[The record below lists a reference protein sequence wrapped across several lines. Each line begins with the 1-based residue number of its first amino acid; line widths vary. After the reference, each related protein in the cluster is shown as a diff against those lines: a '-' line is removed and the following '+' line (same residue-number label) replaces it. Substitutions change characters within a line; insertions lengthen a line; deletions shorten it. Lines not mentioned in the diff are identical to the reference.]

1 MNVTNEPITDY
12 AAALEGGGITSAY
25 LRANT
30 KIRGWTALMLF
41 SILLGAVF
49 SAVYPIVTFIKT
61 PPHTMSPFFDYL
73 DIVLGVAVCVVG
85 LIAAVS
91 VIRRL
96 PGAVFWLRCY
106 FILCF
111 VANLITVACSGMD
124 ELSAFEAKS
133 TVRGIVWSVIWF
145 VYTFRSTQLAEVL
158 PKPFRK
164 ASGGEIVLALALMLA
179 PVACFAMGYCTVR
192 VRGEQWSVADIRQ
205 ADIPGG
211 TFTDGHIIA
220 AKLENAIIQTP
231 PDGEVG
237 TCVLNCQGSYCLF
250 VASMMFGDDGD
261 GTFESVRQEARN
273 EEFGQ
278 MRETEVSDETRQ
290 INGRKARV
298 KVVRLTGDKED
309 EGAYHWRFAILF
321 DPETHKA
328 AIVSGYDGLTDASYF
343 DELLTSIRFKNEE

>member
-30 KIRGWTALMLF
+30 KIRGWTSLMLF
-41 SILLGAVF
+41 GVLLGSLFSLIYPIVTFFQNPSHAMNPFFGYLDILLGAVTC
-49 SAVYPIVTFIKT
+49 VT
-61 PPHTMSPFFDYL
+61 
-73 DIVLGVAVCVVG
+73 G
-85 LIAAVS
+85 LIAS
-91 VIRRL
+91 VGLFRRL
-96 PGAVFWLRCY
+96 PGAVFWLRFY
-106 FILCF
+106 FVICF
-111 VANLITVACSGMD
+111 ATNLISVVCSGME
-124 ELSAFEAKS
+124 ELSAFEAKT

-145 VYTFRSTQLAEVL
+145 IYTFRSKQLEEVL
-158 PKPFRK
+158 PKRFRK
-164 ASGGEIVLALALMLA
+164 ASGGEIVLAAVLALA
-179 PVACFAMGYCTVR
+179 PVACFAMGYYTMYR
-192 VRGEQWSVADIRQ
+192 RAEQWSVADIRQ
-205 ADIPGG
+205 ADLPDG

-237 TCVLNCQGSYCLF
+237 TCVLNRQGSYCLF
-250 VASMMFGDDGD
+250 VASMLFGDDGD
-261 GTFESVRQEARN
+261 ATFESVRQESRN

-278 MRETEVSDETRQ
+278 MRETEVTDETRQ

-298 KVVRLTGDKED
+298 KVVRLTGDKAED
-309 EGAYHWRFAILF
+309 ESYHWRFAILY

-328 AIVSGYDGLTDASYF
+328 AILSGYDGLTDASYF